1 MQDLSRPSTGFLTY
15 KVNDAFITKKI
26 GPLSINATFLAKKL
40 KMVDIEAII
49 ALIKPKEVIGNSIS
63 HISTAIQLDTRN
75 ERTDVLIWV
84 SPQNSSKL
92 TDLKQGVLICNQIE
106 KRDIQPNCT
115 YLVCDNP
122 RLAFQKAVLHFFT
135 PKREIGIAKSAFIA
149 ETAQLGE
156 SIFIGQN
163 VVIEDNCEIG
173 NNTSI
178 GHNTVIKKGTIIGSE
193 VIIGSNTV
201 IGGVGFGYEKDETGV
216 YVFIP
221 HIGNVVIK
229 DKVEI
234 GNNTCIDRAVLGSTM
249 IENNVK
255 IDNLVHIAHGV
266 FIDENAL
273 IIANAMVAGSVKIGK
288 NAWIAPSAS
297 ILNQKTIGR
306 NATVGLGAIVV
317 KDVADNIVVVGNP
330 ARDINSK

>member
-1 MQDLSRPSTGFLTY
+1 
-15 KVNDAFITKKI
+15 
-26 GPLSINATFLAKKL
+26 
-40 KMVDIEAII
+40 MVDIEAII
-49 ALIKPKEVIGNSIS
+49 ALLKPINIIGNSIS
-63 HISTAIQLDTRN
+63 YISTAIQLDTQN
-75 ERTDVLIWV
+75 ERSDVLIWV
-84 SPQNSSKL
+84 SPKNSSKL
-92 TDLKQGVLICNQIE
+92 ADIKQGVIICNQIE
-106 KRDIQPNCT
+106 IIHIQPNCT

-149 ETAQLGE
+149 ETAILGTG
-156 SIFIGQN
+156 IFIGHN
-163 VVIEDNCEIG
+163 VVIEDNCLIG
-173 NNTSI
+173 NNTTI
-178 GHNTVIKKGTIIGSE
+178 GHNTVIKKDTVIGSE

-229 DKVEI
+229 NKVEI
-234 GNNTCIDRAVLGSTM
+234 GNNTCIDRAVLGSTT
-249 IENNVK
+249 IEKNVK

-297 ILNQKTIGR
+297 ILNQKIIGR
-306 NATVGLGAIVV
+306 DATVGLGAVVV
-317 KDVADNIVVVGNP
+317 KDVSDNMVVVGNP
-330 ARDINSK
+330 AQDINKIKVLKSTLRDPSV

>member
-1 MQDLSRPSTGFLTY
+1 M
-15 KVNDAFITKKI
+15 I
-26 GPLSINATFLAKKL
+26 
-40 KMVDIEAII
+40 DIKAII
-49 ALIKPKEVIGNSIS
+49 ALIKPIEVIGNSIPF
-63 HISTAIQLDTRN
+63 ISTAIQLDTQN
-75 ERTDVLIWV
+75 ERNDVLIWV
-84 SPQNSSKL
+84 SPKNSHQL
-92 TDLKQGVLICNQIE
+92 AHLKQGVVICNQIE
-106 KRDIQPNCT
+106 KAHIQPNCT
-115 YLVCDNP
+115 YLVCNNP
-122 RLAFQKAVLHFFT
+122 RLAFQQAVLHFFT

-149 ETAQLGE
+149 ETARLGTD
-156 SIFIGQN
+156 IYIGHN
-163 VVIEDNCEIG
+163 VVIEDNCAIG
-173 NNTSI
+173 NKTTI
-178 GHNTVIKKGTIIGSE
+178 GHNTVIKKDTIIGSE

-201 IGGVGFGYEKDETGV
+201 IGGVGFGYEKNETGA

-249 IENNVK
+249 IERNVK

-297 ILNQKTIGR
+297 ILNQKAIGE
-306 NATVGLGAIVV
+306 NATVGLGAVVV
-317 KDVADNIVVVGNP
+317 KDVAENAVVVGNP
-330 ARDINSK
+330 ARDIKTV